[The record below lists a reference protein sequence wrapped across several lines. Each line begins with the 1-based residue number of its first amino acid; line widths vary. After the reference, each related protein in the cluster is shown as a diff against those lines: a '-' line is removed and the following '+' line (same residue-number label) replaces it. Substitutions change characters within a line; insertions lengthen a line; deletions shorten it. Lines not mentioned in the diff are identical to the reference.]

1 MMTQKV
7 RLPSTQLMILK
18 LMAAV
23 WWLKKRVLVKKALV
37 VHLSAVTVVVA
48 VAVSIVAVTV
58 VAAVADLIAVAIVV
72 VEVVSTVAE
81 IAVVEV
87 TVDSTAADTT
97 KHPLT
102 PHTKG
107 APLGAFFLR
116 PSHCNLNQYPLDD

>member
-1 MMTQKV
+1 
-7 RLPSTQLMILK
+7 MILK

-23 WWLKKRVLVKKALV
+23 WWLKKRVLAKKALV
-37 VHLSAVTVVVA
+37 VHLSAVIVVVA

-58 VAAVADLIAVAIVV
+58 VAAVAAVAALIAVAIVV

-97 KHPLT
+97 KHPLS
-102 PHTKG
+102 PHTK
-107 APLGAFFLR
+107 R
-116 PSHCNLNQYPLDD
+116 RS